1 MLIRA
6 QEMARYVEGGILGAG
21 LTGRDWIL
29 DLRSEKPVASLF
41 PPFPKAPLLAPLLG
55 LPRCPPLGARF
66 FATVA
71 FAMGPPLAAVIQA
84 LRKPANVCR
93 RHQA

>member
-1 MLIRA
+1 MLVRA
-6 QEMARYVEGGILGAG
+6 QEMAHYVEDGILDAG

-29 DLRSEKPVASLF
+29 DLRSEKLVAGLF
-41 PPFPKAPLLAPLLG
+41 PSFPKAPLLAPLLG

-66 FATVA
+66 FATVG
-71 FAMGPPLAAVIQA
+71 FAMSPPLAAVNQA